1 MVKRGM
7 ISRDIPTPLSPRRAS
22 LAAFI
27 WIKEAIHFSMV
38 A

>member
-7 ISRDIPTPLSPRRAS
+7 ISRDIPTPLSPS